1 MMMLNRFFK
10 PKWQHPNPEVRL
22 QALQDLGTS
31 DPVLLQAV
39 REDQN
44 AGVRRAILHRL
55 ADLSLLQEIARQ
67 DPEVGVRETAQA
79 RFRKLMTGRESTGP
93 DLETR
98 LSILIQSSIPGLGE
112 FLALHAVEPKLR
124 AAALEAVEQDTLLG
138 DIAINDPAAEVR
150 LAALERIREEAGL
163 KRVIKHTLKRDKRI
177 NRRARER
184 LEILQTRREQQARS
198 EQLCLDMEALAGD
211 LSREPDAGRFQKL
224 EQAWK
229 AQESADAH
237 IQERYRQAREQF
249 LSRLH
254 ESAARRRQRLELSQ
268 SLERF
273 LADLQAQTEPSADLS
288 ATIEQYLQDICPPGP
303 KSNRLSD
310 AEEQQLS
317 RLVQAIRDQERLLHR
332 NLERA
337 ERLRGL
343 LRQADALLN
352 QAGEVQA
359 RELADLKKQW
369 GSLERPETSHLMAD
383 LQTQFEA
390 LLDRLQARLR
400 QQEEQRDQEREEIEA
415 LVHRVEQSLEQGSL
429 QQAISLHNQARQRLR
444 HNIGLSRRQMIEL
457 EHRLQACTPHLG
469 ELRDWRRW
477 GTNRSR
483 ENLCEEVEGLIGLE
497 KDPPEIARQIKQARA
512 SWKAL
517 SGSEGAAPRALWQR
531 FNDACE
537 RAYAPCQ
544 AYFESQARERQENLE
559 KKLAICENLEQLA
572 ANTDWDRADWRA
584 VDRLRRETQ
593 HQWRQIG
600 PVNRKDQK
608 PLDRR
613 YSRTLRQ
620 IDSHLNQERERDL
633 HRRQA
638 LIQRVQGLADS
649 EDLGMAIEAAKQ
661 AQAEWQPTVQ
671 SSRGREQELWRE
683 FRAVCDAIFE
693 RRQTERQ
700 SMDEERQT
708 NLAAKTAL
716 CEEIE
721 ALMPEDQES
730 LARARNRVQQ
740 IQQAWDSIGWVPK
753 TAHKSIEQRFAGALE
768 QFEQRCR
775 QRQRTDELREMQVL
789 RDKAHLCHR
798 IEALLTAEQPDEA
811 VLVEQARQAWTS
823 LPGLRKSL
831 EEPVRERFDAACQAV
846 IEGGQA
852 RRSLLQTLEANLASK
867 RILCLRLEIL
877 AGVESP
883 PEFVQERMEYQI
895 ARLSKS
901 LTEPGSAHRPPQIM
915 DEARAIERQW
925 YQTGAMPSPLN
936 ESLESRFQRALAS
949 LGES

>member
-1 MMMLNRFFK
+1 MMILNRFFK

-22 QALQDLGTS
+22 QALQDLGNS

-79 RFRKLMTGRESTGP
+79 RFRKLMTGREATGP

-98 LSILIQSSIPGLGE
+98 LTILIQSPSPELGK
-112 FLALHAVEPKLR
+112 FLALNAVESKLR
-124 AAALEAVEQDTLLG
+124 AAALDTVEQDALLG
-138 DIAINDPAAEVR
+138 DITINDPAAEVR

-163 KRVIKHTLKRDKRI
+163 KRVIKHTLKRDKRV

-211 LSREPDAGRFQKL
+211 LTREPDAGRFQKL

-229 AQESADAH
+229 AQEAADAH
-237 IQERYRQAREQF
+237 IEERYRQAREQF

-254 ESAARRRQRLELSQ
+254 EITARRRQRLELSQ
-268 SLERF
+268 SLEQF
-273 LADLQAQTEPSADLS
+273 LADLQAQAEPSADLS
-288 ATIEQYLQDICPPGP
+288 ATIEQYLQDICLPGP
-303 KSNRLSD
+303 KSICWSD

-352 QAGEVQA
+352 QAGEV
-359 RELADLKKQW
+359 RERDLIDLKKQW
-369 GSLERPETSHLMAD
+369 SSLERPETPHLMAD
-383 LQTQFEA
+383 LQTQFQVV
-390 LLDRLQARLR
+390 LDRIHARLR

-415 LVHRVEQSLEQGSL
+415 LVHGVEQSLDQGSL
-429 QQAISLHNQARQRLR
+429 QQAISLHDQARQCLKR
-444 HNIGLSRRQMIEL
+444 NISLSRKQMTAL

-477 GTNRSR
+477 GTNRVR

-512 SWKAL
+512 TWKTL

-531 FNDACE
+531 FNDGCE

-544 AYFESQARERQENLE
+544 AYFENQARERQENLE
-559 KKLAICENLEQLA
+559 KKLAMCENLEQFA
-572 ANTDWDRADWRA
+572 ADTDWDRADWRA

-608 PLDRR
+608 SLDRR
-613 YSRTLRQ
+613 YSRALRQ
-620 IDSHLNQERERDL
+620 IDSHLNQERKRDL

-638 LIQRVQGLADS
+638 LIHQVQELANS
-649 EDLGMAIEAAKQ
+649 EDLHMAIQTARQ

-671 SSRGREQELWRE
+671 ASRRKEQELWRE
-683 FRAVCDAIFE
+683 FRAACDAIFE
-693 RRQTERQ
+693 RRQAERQ
-700 SMDEERQT
+700 SVDKVG
-708 NLAAKTAL
+708 NL
-716 CEEIE
+716 I
-721 ALMPEDQES
+721 P
-730 LARARNRVQQ
+730 
-740 IQQAWDSIGWVPK
+740 
-753 TAHKSIEQRFAGALE
+753 
-768 QFEQRCR
+768 
-775 QRQRTDELREMQVL
+775 
-789 RDKAHLCHR
+789 
-798 IEALLTAEQPDEA
+798 
-811 VLVEQARQAWTS
+811 
-823 LPGLRKSL
+823 
-831 EEPVRERFDAACQAV
+831 
-846 IEGGQA
+846 
-852 RRSLLQTLEANLASK
+852 
-867 RILCLRLEIL
+867 
-877 AGVESP
+877 
-883 PEFVQERMEYQI
+883 
-895 ARLSKS
+895 
-901 LTEPGSAHRPPQIM
+901 
-915 DEARAIERQW
+915 
-925 YQTGAMPSPLN
+925 
-936 ESLESRFQRALAS
+936 
-949 LGES
+949 